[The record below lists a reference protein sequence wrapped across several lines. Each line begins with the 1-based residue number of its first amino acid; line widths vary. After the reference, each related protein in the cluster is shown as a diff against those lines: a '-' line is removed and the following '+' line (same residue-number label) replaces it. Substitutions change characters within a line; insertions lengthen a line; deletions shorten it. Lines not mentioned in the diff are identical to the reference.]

1 MNNTKPFWAS
11 VTLWGAVATFVGIVL
26 PGFGVAVD
34 PTTINNVFSS
44 LQQMLD
50 SILTFGGLVL
60 TVYGRVK
67 ATKQVS
73 LTGRHS

>member
-1 MNNTKPFWAS
+1 MNNVKPFWSS
-11 VTLWGAVATFVGIVL
+11 VTLWGAVASFVGIVL
-26 PGFGVAVD
+26 PGFGVHVD
-34 PTTINNVFSS
+34 PAAINNVFSS

-60 TVYGRVK
+60 TVYGRIR

-73 LTGRHS
+73 LTGS